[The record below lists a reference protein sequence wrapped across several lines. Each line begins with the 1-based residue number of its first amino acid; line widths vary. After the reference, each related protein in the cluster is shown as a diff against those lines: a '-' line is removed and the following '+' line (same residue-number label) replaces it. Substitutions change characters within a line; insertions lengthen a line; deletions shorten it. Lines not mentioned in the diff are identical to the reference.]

1 MCKFN
6 KLTNMEDGL
15 GLNTSSLYVCVLE
28 KILKLTLSLILR
40 AVLCVVTPAI
50 STWMDD
56 RLSQGQQN
64 VIMIYIWTNLSIID
78 WLLPKMMA

>member
-1 MCKFN
+1 
-6 KLTNMEDGL
+6 MEDGL

-50 STWMDD
+50 ST
-56 RLSQGQQN
+56 
-64 VIMIYIWTNLSIID
+64 
-78 WLLPKMMA
+78 